1 MSVHKYFLFVNFL
14 FLLAINVYEELFEE
28 RKISVQVM
36 RTLEKCTPLR
46 SLTSLFSAAFIRMS
60 EMNFI
65 RSGATDVAKVFR
77 LINFN
82 RILTQNIVSCFM
94 QPVICF
100 FAANYGVDK
109 SSIKFPS
116 NIDKKRTERNK
127 LLV

>member
-1 MSVHKYFLFVNFL
+1 MFTKSFSRK
-14 FLLAINVYEELFEE
+14 

-46 SLTSLFSAAFIRMS
+46 SLTSLLSAAFIRLS
-60 EMNFI
+60 EKNFI

-116 NIDKKRTERNK
+116 NMDKKRTERNK
-127 LLV
+127 LLVLTCDKK